1 MLERPSD
8 DSDPADAAI
17 EEYLRLLDAGVEVDR
32 SAFIASH
39 PEAAKK
45 LRSFFG
51 SLSMLQKLAGAG
63 GLAQNYGSELTTRS
77 SRDAAG
83 RKRSEDEGGDSRLP
97 WTSLPAMFGRYR
109 VESLL
114 GRGAMGAVY
123 RAHDTQLDRP
133 VALKLSHLPEN
144 IVFELRERMLQ
155 EARAAAALSN
165 TNICRVYDVGEIGG
179 TRFIAMELIEG
190 RPLADYIRSGRLM
203 PIKTAVAIIRKLA
216 LALKAAHDKGV
227 VHRDLKPTN
236 VIINADHEPILM
248 DFGLAQ
254 RPVATGEERLT
265 KEGMLIGSPAYM
277 SPEQARAD
285 GTSIGPASDIYSLGV
300 VFYELLTGQLPFT
313 GSVMTILAKVLS
325 EVPPTPQSIRPEI
338 DRDLS
343 DVCRKMLA
351 KLPQERFV
359 SMEEVAECLQRWLK
373 SVAKTSQNTASKT
386 ESSAK
391 SGAPSRPTPNQ
402 AKSSIISKPE
412 SVGNAT
418 VRGNQ
423 DDFDGYRKWLGITS
437 KSRPP
442 SHYELLKISLDED
455 DDDVI
460 KAAAEQRRHYV
471 ESQRGQGYDDSVAE
485 IVYRIHEAEITLL
498 NSEMRREYDRQL
510 GLFEKRRKNR
520 QVDPFAPVPRIKSR
534 PGPTVG
540 EDNGIVKTFAGIV
553 AVLCIAFAGMAIFAF
568 KVLPWSKQPQNGDY
582 AANQSPLRTAQPVAN
597 EIQPNAKELEKK
609 EEAVPAKA
617 TDPKSVDDTQLFK
630 GKPPAYVGST
640 TGEARGLIPGIMFR
654 WCPPGSFTIGSPNSE
669 LEQDN
674 KRRDDEDQVPVT
686 LSSGFW
692 LAETE
697 TTQNQWR
704 KVMGTSPW
712 QGKEH
717 VNEGDDCAASYI
729 SHNEAVTFLEKL
741 TSQERLANRC
751 PDGWKYALPSEA
763 QWEHACRAG
772 TQTKYSFGD
781 SESDGSQY
789 GLWLN
794 QHAWWGGIFG
804 DGNANT
810 ERFPHRVGQKKPN
823 AWGLRDMH
831 GNVSE
836 WCSDWYGKK
845 LFAGT
850 DPVGASSG
858 TGRVRR
864 GGGWS
869 SGASGCRSARRGNDK
884 PENGFDYLGFR
895 IAAVRQIGVSE
906 KPIVR
911 TPANASDDYLVNSEQ
926 PIELAWQFTAS
937 EAKATQERLAKS
949 LGTKVVVKNSLG
961 MELVLIPPGTFM
973 MGTPPIEKGPKGKG
987 NQMKVTLTSPFW
999 LGKTEVTQGQWRKVM
1014 GTTPWKGKSGAKE
1027 GPNYPAS
1034 NVHWNH
1040 VQEFVK
1046 ELSKRDG
1053 ATYRLPTEAE
1063 WEWSCRAG
1071 TSSRWSFGDNESD
1084 LGRFGWYGMKSGG
1097 NTKSEHYAHEVG
1109 KKLPNPFGLH
1119 DMHGNVWE
1127 WCEDE
1132 KAEMLPGG
1140 TNPKVMNGT
1149 NQRVFKGGSWYDG
1162 ANGTRSANRD
1172 SNWPG
1177 LQEGSLGFR
1186 VLRTQ

>member
-39 PEAAKK
+39 PEAAKE

-165 TNICRVYDVGEIGG
+165 PNICRVYDVGEIGG

-343 DVCRKMLA
+343 DVCHKMLA

-498 NSEMRREYDRQL
+498 SSEMRREYDRQL

-520 QVDPFAPVPRIKSR
+520 RVDPFAPVPRVKSR

-568 KVLPWSKQPQNGDY
+568 KVLPWSKQLDPETALPERQVHAPEQVLEAPAQVPPIPKIPALQAERLHKNEYQNYLRQAQEALNIGNRELAIKSLELCPLQHRHWEWYRLQLHVSADAKLVEGQSIADTTIETPAPVWNLQWSPDGKMLAICGGNY
-582 AANQSPLRTAQPVAN
+582 QNSRHTKPFLAIRYRHTDATKYLDISFKTTVMDLAWSPDSNALAAVSHFDKSIEIWDIPSRTRKSLIQAQVGTRLSWNPLDSTVFTSSKIGIEVFDSN
-597 EIQPNAKELEKK
+597 TGHK
-609 EEAVPAKA
+609 KA
-617 TDPKSVDDTQLFK
+617 TYPNLH
-630 GKPPAYVGST
+630 
-640 TGEARGLIPGIMFR
+640 GEI
-654 WCPPGSFTIGSPNSE
+654 
-669 LEQDN
+669 
-674 KRRDDEDQVPVT
+674 V
-686 LSSGFW
+686 
-692 LAETE
+692 
-697 TTQNQWR
+697 
-704 KVMGTSPW
+704 
-712 QGKEH
+712 
-717 VNEGDDCAASYI
+717 I
-729 SHNEAVTFLEKL
+729 S
-741 TSQERLANRC
+741 
-751 PDGWKYALPSEA
+751 PDG
-763 QWEHACRAG
+763 H
-772 TQTKYSFGD
+772 
-781 SESDGSQY
+781 
-789 GLWLN
+789 
-794 QHAWWGGIFG
+794 
-804 DGNANT
+804 
-810 ERFPHRVGQKKPN
+810 RFSLTDRS
-823 AWGLRDMH
+823 
-831 GNVSE
+831 GNVSVGDTVTGNVTTRTAGHSRAANRAKWSPDVSRFATVSIE
-836 WCSDWYGKK
+836 PVAKVWKTQTGELELQLKHSGEAFGLDWSPDGQRLITVGKRSESELSENILWDTQDGAELFRFPQSPNPGGNASWHPDGK
-845 LFAGT
+845 LIAISYEA
-850 DPVGASSG
+850 PYVKI
-858 TGRVRR
+858 
-864 GGGWS
+864 WS
-869 SGASGCRSARRGNDK
+869 S
-884 PENGFDYLGFR
+884 
-895 IAAVRQIGVSE
+895 
-906 KPIVR
+906 
-911 TPANASDDYLVNSEQ
+911 
-926 PIELAWQFTAS
+926 
-937 EAKATQERLAKS
+937 S
-949 LGTKVVVKNSLG
+949 L
-961 MELVLIPPGTFM
+961 
-973 MGTPPIEKGPKGKG
+973 
-987 NQMKVTLTSPFW
+987 LTS
-999 LGKTEVTQGQWRKVM
+999 E
-1014 GTTPWKGKSGAKE
+1014 
-1027 GPNYPAS
+1027 
-1034 NVHWNH
+1034 
-1040 VQEFVK
+1040 
-1046 ELSKRDG
+1046 
-1053 ATYRLPTEAE
+1053 
-1063 WEWSCRAG
+1063 
-1071 TSSRWSFGDNESD
+1071 
-1084 LGRFGWYGMKSGG
+1084 
-1097 NTKSEHYAHEVG
+1097 TK
-1109 KKLPNPFGLH
+1109 
-1119 DMHGNVWE
+1119 
-1127 WCEDE
+1127 
-1132 KAEMLPGG
+1132 
-1140 TNPKVMNGT
+1140 
-1149 NQRVFKGGSWYDG
+1149 
-1162 ANGTRSANRD
+1162 
-1172 SNWPG
+1172 
-1177 LQEGSLGFR
+1177 
-1186 VLRTQ
+1186 LR